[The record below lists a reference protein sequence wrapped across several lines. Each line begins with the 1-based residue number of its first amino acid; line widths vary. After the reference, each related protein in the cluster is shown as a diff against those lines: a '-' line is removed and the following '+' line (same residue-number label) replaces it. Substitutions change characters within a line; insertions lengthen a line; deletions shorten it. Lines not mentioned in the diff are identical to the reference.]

1 MSWCSRCLGGK
12 YSAGTAVDV
21 WLNDAQ
27 RDAWWPGEV
36 LACEPRGEAGQC
48 HWLVKV
54 RLLQWEEQGAEEM
67 WVEKFKLPQ
76 EEKSIRLRG
85 DADHAEED
93 QPHKGGDCGNEG
105 DGSRFSTPTRG
116 MAAVAPELASATPV
130 NRD

>member
-1 MSWCSRCLGGK
+1 M
-12 YSAGTAVDV
+12 DV

-105 DGSRFSTPTRG
+105 DGSRFSTPTS
-116 MAAVAPELASATPV
+116 SAEKKEGARSRSISTK
-130 NRD
+130 